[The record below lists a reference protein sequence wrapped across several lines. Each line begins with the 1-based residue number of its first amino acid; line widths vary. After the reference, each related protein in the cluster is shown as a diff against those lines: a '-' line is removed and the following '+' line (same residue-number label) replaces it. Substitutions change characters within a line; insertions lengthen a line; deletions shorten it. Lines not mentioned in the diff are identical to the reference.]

1 MVTLSKPISAGQ
13 AQAYHKEEFANA
25 KENYYTEGERVR
37 GEWQGQLAQRWGLT
51 GEGLSGEVQEQQ
63 FARLSEGQH
72 PETGEQL
79 VRHQTAREYV
89 NAQGERVR
97 SMEHRAGWDATFSAP
112 KSVSLTAL
120 VGGDDRVKE
129 AHRESVRVALD
140 EMEKYVQARIG
151 GNVPAQTT
159 GAWAVAKFEHDS
171 SRPVDGYAAPQLH
184 THAVVFNVTETA
196 DGNTR
201 ALQPQELYKTQQYA
215 TAVYRSELAARLQG
229 MGYEIE
235 RGEHGQP
242 EIKGYSREYLEASS
256 PRRQQIEEQLR
267 EQGREGAGAAQIAA
281 HQTRDAKQPLSHDEV
296 RAQHQK
302 LAAEYGQQP
311 QRVLAEAAERPGVE
325 LRPESSQTAAHD
337 GVSYA
342 RERGMEREAVADERT
357 LMRDALRHTMGEA
370 RLPEIKAE
378 FERRV
383 QSSEL
388 IEVPRREGL
397 AGRAFTT
404 GEMQGYERELIDR
417 MKLGQGNRDVLAD
430 GQTRQQTM
438 EQHPHLSLS
447 QRNAVDTV
455 LTSRDQMMALEGVA
469 GAGKT
474 TSLAAVRE
482 AAVSAGYE
490 VKGLAPTSRAA
501 QKLGEA
507 GMATETL
514 QRHLTRGDR
523 ADDGQKR
530 LYVVDESSMASTRQ
544 MHTFVE
550 RLKENDRVLFVGDT
564 RQHEAV
570 EAGRPYA
577 QLQEAGLRTAHLDE
591 IIRQKDPALKE
602 TVEQLARGEV
612 REAIG
617 NLNSQGRVHEI
628 GDRHERI
635 AEIARE
641 YVRSPESTL
650 VVSPDNESRREINN
664 HIHRAMQDTG
674 QVKGD
679 EHSVRVLYAR
689 QDITG
694 ADRQH
699 AQNYETGDVIRY
711 SKGSKPLGIE
721 AGEYA
726 RVERTDRESNTVTV
740 MRRSG
745 EELSYD
751 PRRLQG
757 VTVYRETERTFAEG
771 DRVQMTAPYHPEK
784 LANRE
789 LGKVDKIDGDGNL
802 KLRMDSGREVEFNAK
817 QHPHLDYGYAVTSHS
832 SQGQTADRVLIHV
845 DSSQAHGELLNSRM
859 AYVSVSRA
867 QFDVQMY
874 TNDAK
879 TLGQQLSRDVS
890 NPSAIQQTSEPTGMQ
905 QQTPIQQDAGL
916 KIEPQPVEMGLSQG
930 LSMGR

>member
-1 MVTLSKPISAGQ
+1 MVNISKPISAGQ

-37 GEWQGQLAQRWGLT
+37 GEWQGQLAARWGLQ
-51 GEGLSGEVQEQQ
+51 GEVNEQQ

-72 PETGEQL
+72 PATGEQL
-79 VRHQTAREYV
+79 VRYQAAREYT
-89 NAQGERVR
+89 NERGETVR

-120 VGGDDRVKE
+120 VGGDDRVRE
-129 AHRESVRVALD
+129 AHRESVKAALD

-171 SRPVDGYAAPQLH
+171 SRPVEGYAAPQLH

-215 TAVYRSELAARLQG
+215 TAVYRSELASRLQG

-256 PRRQQIEEQLR
+256 PRREQIKEQLR
-267 EQGREGAGAAQIAA
+267 EQGRSGPEAAEIAA
-281 HQTRDAKQPLSHDEV
+281 HQTRDAKQPLSHEEV
-296 RAQHQK
+296 RERHQ
-302 LAAEYGQQP
+302 AMARVHGDQP

-325 LRPESSQTAAHD
+325 LRPESSRTAAHE
-337 GVSYA
+337 GMSYA
-342 RERGMEREAVADERT
+342 RERGMEREAVTDERS
-357 LMRDALRHTMGEA
+357 LMRDALKHTMGEA

-378 FERRV
+378 FEKRV

-417 MKLGQGNRDVLAD
+417 MKMGQGNRDVLAD

-482 AAVSAGYE
+482 AAVHAGYE
-490 VKGLAPTSRAA
+490 VEGLAPTSRAA

-530 LYVVDESSMASTRQ
+530 LYVVDESSMASTKQ

-550 RLKENDRVLFVGDT
+550 RLRENDRVLFVGDT

-602 TVEQLARGEV
+602 AVEQLARGEV

-617 NLNSQGRVHEI
+617 NLNEQGRVHEI
-628 GDRHERI
+628 GDRSERI

-641 YVRSPESTL
+641 YVRQPENTL
-650 VVSPDNESRREINN
+650 VVSPDNESRREINGS
-664 HIHRAMQDTG
+664 IHRAMQDAA
-674 QVKGD
+674 QVRAE
-679 EHSVRVLYAR
+679 EHSVRVLYSR

-699 AQNYETGDVIRY
+699 AQNYDQGDVIRY

-740 MRRSG
+740 TRKSG

-771 DRVQMTAPYHPEK
+771 DRVQMTAPYHEQK

-789 LGKVDKIDGDGNL
+789 LGTVDKIDGDGNL

-890 NPSAIQQTSEPTGMQ
+890 NPSAIQQTSDPSTMQ

-916 KIEPQPVEMGLSQG
+916 KIEPQPVGMEISQG
-930 LSMGR
+930 LSMGG